1 MSFRNS
7 TKRVVMTLL
16 ALLMVFSLTF
26 GSSAAAP
33 AFASET
39 PTLFGGDSADLS
51 PRADYNANPH
61 ASRSR
66 FLTVNFDALFDT
78 QGKAYDT
85 SRISEVTLNLFSDA
99 TFTGKVKHTKTDRW
113 GSYWWGSLKGE
124 PMGYFYLVVSDGV
137 FIAHVASPKGVYEVK
152 YAGPGVYEAQQLDH
166 STFNEHPEG
175 FDQGVL
181 IKDVHET
188 GYGDLGTL
196 ADSGAVIDVM
206 IAYTKSA
213 RLAQGSIA
221 AMKALIALAVLET
234 NVGYANSGVTT
245 RLRLVHIEEYNY
257 AETGDMGTDL
267 TRLMNT
273 SDSHFS
279 TIHALRN
286 IYGADM
292 VGLIVDNGGGYCGLA
307 SSIYASSSIAFQV
320 TADECATGY
329 YSFGHE
335 FGHLQGA
342 RHDLYADLSTSPFVY
357 GHGYVNNA
365 GQWRTIM
372 AYANF
377 SCGLCTRLQYWSNPN
392 KTYSGNSMGDNYSKN
407 YSVLN
412 LTDYTVANFRSQVI
426 GDDFNNTF
434 NGTFPGWSEVS
445 GAWSIYN
452 NQHYHS
458 AGLQNKHSSVI
469 KDGLYGDVTY
479 EVRVKRTT
487 CEFCENYMMVRGTS
501 SPTTSNKVWNT
512 GYRFEY
518 ANHGDF
524 RIVRLDSG
532 GVITELVP
540 WTLSGSIVTYDW
552 NTLKVIAVGSSLKFY
567 INGTLVASVTDNTF
581 RTGRLGVGF
590 YRDTT
595 STRLYVTYAKANT
608 TATADMPADEIVAPG
623 VPSNRP

>member
-7 TKRVVMTLL
+7 TKRVVMTLF
-16 ALLMVFSLTF
+16 ALLMVFSLAF
-26 GSSAAAP
+26 SSSTAVPVVAA
-33 AFASET
+33 ET
-39 PTLFGGDSADLS
+39 PTLFGDSADLM
-51 PRADYNANPH
+51 PRADFKGNPH

-66 FLTVNFDALFDT
+66 FLTVNFNALFDSK
-78 QGKAYDT
+78 GSAYDT
-85 SRISEVTLNLFSDA
+85 TRLSEVTLNLFGDA
-99 TFTGKVKHTKTDRW
+99 TFTGKVKHAKTDRW
-113 GSYWWGSLKGE
+113 GSYWWGPLKGE

-152 YAGPGVYEAQQLDH
+152 YAGPGVYEAQQLDQ
-166 STFNEHPEG
+166 STFIDHPEG
-175 FDQGVL
+175 YDQGVL
-181 IKDVHET
+181 FKDVHET
-188 GYGDLGTL
+188 GYADLGAL
-196 ADSGAVIDVM
+196 ADSGAEIDVM
-206 IAYTKSA
+206 VAYTKAA
-213 RLAQGSIA
+213 RLAQGSTG

-257 AETGDMGTDL
+257 AETGNMDTDL
-267 TRLMNT
+267 TRLV
-273 SDSHFS
+273 SSGDSHFS

-286 IYGADM
+286 AYGADM
-292 VGLIVDNGGGYCGLA
+292 VGLIVTNGGIYCGLA
-307 SSIYASSSIAFQV
+307 TSIYASAPYAFQI
-320 TADECATGY
+320 TDDDCATGY

-342 RHDLYADLSTSPFVY
+342 RHDMDADWSTTPFVY

-372 AYANF
+372 AYANS

-392 KTYSGNSMGDNYSKN
+392 KTNLGNPMGDNYSKN
-407 YSVLN
+407 FSVLN
-412 LTDYTVANFRSQVI
+412 TTDYTVANFRSQVI

-434 NGTFPGWSEVS
+434 NGTYPGWFEVS

-458 AGLQNKHSSVI
+458 AGLQNKHSSAI
-469 KDGLYGDVTY
+469 QSDLYGDVTY
-479 EVRVKRTT
+479 EVRMKRTT
-487 CEFCENYMMVRGTS
+487 CEFCENYLMVRGRST
-501 SPTTSNKVWNT
+501 PTTSNKVWNS

-518 ANHGDF
+518 TNHGDF

-532 GVITELVP
+532 SVVNELVP
-540 WTLSGSIVTYDW
+540 WTLSGSILTYDW

-567 INGTLVASVTDNTF
+567 INGTLVASITDSTH
-581 RTGRLGVGF
+581 RTGYLGFGF
-590 YRDTT
+590 YRNTEA
-595 STRLYVTYAKANT
+595 TRLYVTYAKANT
-608 TATADMPADEIVAPG
+608 TATADMPADEVVAPG